1 MLGGGWGWG
10 GGEGAEFWE
19 QLFSVSGLL
28 LQAEPPLI
36 SEQQGQTAAA
46 AWGLNVHFLFVVQ
59 RTSSKKK
66 KKNPGRTVAF
76 VFCRWTSLKSLQ
88 CPGCWMNSKG
98 SAYGT
103 VEMLL
108 SHSVF
113 CLV

>member
-66 KKNPGRTVAF
+66 KKKSWTHSG
-76 VFCRWTSLKSLQ
+76 FCILSLDVLEE
-88 CPGCWMNSKG
+88 
-98 SAYGT
+98 SA
-103 VEMLL
+103 VPRLL
-108 SHSVF
+108 DELEGICIWHG
-113 CLV
+113 